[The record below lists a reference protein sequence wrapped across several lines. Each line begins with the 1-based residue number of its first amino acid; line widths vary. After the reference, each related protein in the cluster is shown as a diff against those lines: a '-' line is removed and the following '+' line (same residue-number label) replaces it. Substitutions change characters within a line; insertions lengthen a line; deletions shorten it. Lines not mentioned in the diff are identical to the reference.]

1 MAFIVPPLIF
11 GHPRPDFVLPVD
23 DVVVI
28 AALSG
33 TKVAV
38 QMVSAWLM
46 ADGFNLNQSSE
57 DAEYYQIGSI

>member
-1 MAFIVPPLIF
+1 LIF
-11 GHPRPDFVLPVD
+11 GHRRPDFVEPD

-38 QMVSAWLM
+38 QMAFTWLM
-46 ADGFNLNQSSE
+46 ADGFNRSQSSE